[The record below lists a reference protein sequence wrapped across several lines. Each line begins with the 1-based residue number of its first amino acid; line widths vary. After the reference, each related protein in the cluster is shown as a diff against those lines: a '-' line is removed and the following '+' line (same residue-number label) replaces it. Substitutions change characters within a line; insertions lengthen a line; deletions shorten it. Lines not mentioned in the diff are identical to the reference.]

1 MVHPQRPRLRD
12 IAASL
17 GLSVNSV
24 SRALTGKDN
33 IGEET
38 RARVRAEARRLGY
51 VPNSLARSLVTGATM
66 TLGFVLTNPSNPVYA
81 ELITT
86 VEQRARR
93 LGYSLL
99 LATSQDAL
107 DTEINAVELLLQG
120 RVDGVLMVPVQ
131 QASEH
136 LARLPTAG
144 IPLVL
149 INRDLPDIAV
159 DFVGS
164 DELRGAYEAT
174 DHLVR
179 LGHRRIGLVVED
191 IPISTVR
198 SRIRGFRQA
207 MADARLPVAPEDVR
221 MIPSGR
227 VNSGTPL
234 WSPAEAYE
242 TARRIAASPDRPTA
256 LFVANDLFALG
267 IYRGLAE
274 AGLRIPEDMALVGY
288 SDFFFSNYLVPP
300 LTTVHLP
307 IADVGAAALDLLL
320 KRVSGKG
327 GPHGPRKVLLRPRLV
342 VRESCGSGSRERR

>member
-1 MVHPQRPRLRD
+1 LRD
-12 IAASL
+12 IAATL

-24 SRALTGKDN
+24 SRALAGKDS

-38 RARVRAEARRLGY
+38 RARVHAEARRLGY

-86 VEQRARR
+86 VEQRARQR
-93 LGYSLL
+93 GYSLL
-99 LATSQDAL
+99 LATSQDAQ
-107 DTEINAVELLLQG
+107 DTEVKAVELLLQG

-136 LARLPTAG
+136 LARLPRAG

-149 INRDLPDIAV
+149 INRDLPELGV

-174 DHLVR
+174 DHLIR

-191 IPISTVR
+191 IPISTMR
-198 SRIRGFRQA
+198 SRIGGFHQA
-207 MADARLPVAPEDVR
+207 MADAGLAVAPEEVH

-227 VNSGTPL
+227 VSSGSPL

-288 SDFFFSNYLVPP
+288 SDFFFANYLVPP

-307 IADVGAAALDLLL
+307 IEDVGATALELLL
-320 KRVSGKG
+320 ERVSGTSTSNEPK
-327 GPHGPRKVLLRPRLV
+327 KVLLRPSLI
-342 VRESCGSGSRERR
+342 VRDSCGSGSRERG